1 MLLDSSLVSD
11 RSLAAARRNGELINL
26 ERFDAVLTRAFR
38 ATRCRA
44 VALVI
49 NSPGGSPAQSSLI
62 YKRLRELRRRH
73 PKTKLIAYVQERA
86 ASYSHPQ
93 PRPRLRPRPRLLS
106 PKRLLVCSQNSTYA
120 YTSQDSAASGGY
132 YIACA
137 ADEIVCDT
145 NSLVGSIGVVSRGFG
160 YVRALKKQGVER
172 RIHAAGESK
181 AGMDPYLKVTNKDLA
196 RQRRLLRELHTN
208 FIGAVKEGRGDRL
221 KPEAAAR
228 LHHRTSVAAGT
239 VRSRLPSALTEPSRS
254 TLRKLQAQGAG
265 LFDGAVYSGTAG
277 IEVGMV
283 DPNPDPDPNPRT
295 PILTADPNPCPD
307 PHQVGMVDGIGEI
320 TSDMSKRFGRHVQ
333 LVNMEPEEPVD
344 YGRLLRWLF

>member
-86 ASYSHPQ
+86 ASYS
-93 PRPRLRPRPRLLS
+93 S
-106 PKRLLVCSQNSTYA
+106 PPAPTPTPTSNPISQGAARVLTKQHIYA
-120 YTSQDSAASGGY
+120 HTSQDSAASGGY

-196 RQRRLLRELHTN
+196 RQRRLLRELHGN
-208 FIGAVKEGRGDRL
+208 FIGAVKDGRGDRL

-239 VRSRLPSALTEPSRS
+239 LRRRLPSALTEPSRS

-277 IEVGMV
+277 IEVG
-283 DPNPDPDPNPRT
+283 
-295 PILTADPNPCPD
+295 L
-307 PHQVGMVDGIGEI
+307 VDGIGEI
-320 TSDMSKRFGRHVQ
+320 SSDMSKRFGRHVQ

>member
-73 PKTKLIAYVQERA
+73 PKTKLIAYV
-86 ASYSHPQ
+86 
-93 PRPRLRPRPRLLS
+93 
-106 PKRLLVCSQNSTYA
+106 
-120 YTSQDSAASGGY
+120 QDSAASGGY

-277 IEVGMV
+277 IEVGLL
-283 DPNPDPDPNPRT
+283 DFNPDPDPNPLT

-320 TSDMSKRFGRHVQ
+320 TNDMSKRFGRHVQ